1 VSGDTALTVLMVT
14 FKGLLKVPWFGTN
27 KTDLAFMFDA
37 QMVGGKLKRLIG
49 IRLEMIFRRFF
60 DHFDPVNFSTSLLDV

>member
-1 VSGDTALTVLMVT
+1 
-14 FKGLLKVPWFGTN
+14 
-27 KTDLAFMFDA
+27 MFDA